1 MGDADVQRRLAVI
14 EDELVREKEAMIQ
27 LQARYEEA
35 LSILTTVAPQFV
47 SLSSGQNDGVSL
59 ADSNLGL
66 LLADNGAEGETI
78 VVPVDA
84 GSDTRQG
91 TPGPL
96 SGRQL
101 ARARFEATMEGRE
114 REFLA
119 GQLVVHGFS
128 TEEAEHIA
136 KRESELRL
144 EALYADYEARRLEA
158 ESVQS
163 TTDTRNSETV
173 EGAPVA
179 RERLSPN
186 EQLRIELGDENYAK
200 YLESS
205 GRSTS
210 VGVRSVMESSPAQ
223 MSGLL
228 PGDEIQSY
236 NGERVFSINEIN
248 EKTIE
253 GMPGESVL
261 LEVQRNGEEVQIAIP
276 RGPLGITTGR
286 GR

>member
-1 MGDADVQRRLAVI
+1 M
-14 EDELVREKEAMIQ
+14 
-27 LQARYEEA
+27 
-35 LSILTTVAPQFV
+35 
-47 SLSSGQNDGVSL
+47 
-59 ADSNLGL
+59 
-66 LLADNGAEGETI
+66 
-78 VVPVDA
+78 
-84 GSDTRQG
+84 
-91 TPGPL
+91 
-96 SGRQL
+96 
-101 ARARFEATMEGRE
+101 
-114 REFLA
+114 
-119 GQLVVHGFS
+119 VHGFS

-158 ESVQS
+158 ESRPKSQLIPGI
-163 TTDTRNSETV
+163 RRLWR
-173 EGAPVA
+173 AHRFA